1 MRLDKFLKV
10 SRLIKRRTIAKEV
23 CDAGKILING
33 RTAKA
38 SSEVGIGDIL
48 EIGFTN
54 RKMKVKVSQIS
65 ETVKAADAGEMYEI
79 LSEQRVQREELEL

>member
-23 CDAGKILING
+23 CDAGKIMING

-38 SSEVGIGDIL
+38 SSEVAAGDCL
-48 EIGFTN
+48 EIHFAN
-54 RKMKVKVSQIS
+54 RTITVKVLKVC

-79 LSEQRVQREELEL
+79 QGENKVIDELF